1 MLTSFSPAQI
11 ERFRRDAKAI
21 HRSTGIPHSAALD
34 QIATANG
41 YRNWSLLMKHQ
52 PEVVRGSASFK
63 FARTAEEMRQLMRKH
78 PLLPE
83 GQILPAVAAQQHVAD
98 IHERLVSAQNA
109 VDFAIDY
116 VCCLLTVPRFH
127 VHGASRVYLEMR
139 WWLPYH
145 LESIDGGFQV
155 LVNRYYK
162 PVGYITKMHLSYLQ
176 FPHLHTHLSAEQLIE
191 VAHRPGSKGY
201 LYDDGSKPW
210 GSRKAAEEYLSR
222 LYKLRD
228 VLK

>member
-11 ERFRRDAKAI
+11 ERFKRDAKAV

-52 PEVVRGSASFK
+52 PEVATGSASFK
-63 FARTAEEMRQLMRKH
+63 FCRTAEEMRQLMRKH
-78 PLLPE
+78 PSLPE
-83 GQILPAVAAQQHVAD
+83 GQILPAAAAQQHVAD
-98 IHERLVSAQNA
+98 IHERFVSAQNA

-116 VCCLLTVPRFH
+116 VCCLLTVPRFQ

-145 LESIDGGFQV
+145 LESVDDGVQV

-162 PVGYITKMHLSYLQ
+162 PLGHITKLYLSYMQ

-201 LYDDGSKPW
+201 LYDDGSTPW
-210 GSRKAAEEYLSR
+210 GSRKAAEVYLRR
-222 LYKLRD
+222 LLKLRD
-228 VLK
+228 TLK